1 MSDILVYAVISAL
14 GSLCS
19 GIMTYVIAKKLTG
32 TDSLMQKTDEFLS
45 KVRDSPEMQQKI
57 ASLGMLVGVG
67 IKQGVGLGKG
77 TGKRSLEST
86 IVEGLMGY
94 FMPKLAP
101 GTQGEP
107 AKEGSVFG

>member
-1 MSDILVYAVISAL
+1 MSEILVYIAISAI

-45 KVRDSPEMQQKI
+45 KIRDSPEMQQKI

-77 TGKRSLEST
+77 TGKRNLEST

-94 FMPKLAP
+94 FMPKMKDAV
-101 GTQGEP
+101 QGNAGGE
-107 AKEGSVFG
+107 SVFG